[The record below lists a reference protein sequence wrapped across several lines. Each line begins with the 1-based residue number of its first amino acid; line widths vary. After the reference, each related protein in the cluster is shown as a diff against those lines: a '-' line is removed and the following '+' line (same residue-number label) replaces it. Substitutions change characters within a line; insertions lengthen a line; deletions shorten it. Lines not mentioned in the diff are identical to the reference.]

1 VLSLLILYNGSLF
14 VSEILNILKSQHRSH
29 ECILVVAG
37 ARRPDGD
44 QIPTTDGKKEVKVS
58 KF

>member
-1 VLSLLILYNGSLF
+1 
-14 VSEILNILKSQHRSH
+14 
-29 ECILVVAG
+29 VAG

-58 KF
+58 KFWHVKWRCAPQSVCLYNSLV